1 MSTTAGL
8 GTQEY
13 VAINPVAVAA
23 ALLGLASALSLLDNI
38 LLVVPIAAIICSL
51 IALKQI
57 KNSNGTQTGKGL
69 VTLGLLL
76 SIGFAGFIGS
86 RAATA
91 AIRTKSDREAIG
103 TLVAD
108 FAGRIKGGD
117 YEGAYGL
124 FSQRFHEQVNKTKFV
139 EFWTYVRDK
148 APYGNV
154 VEMNWNKEAVF
165 EYDRASG
172 APMAYSI
179 VIIQFAK
186 TPEASRQ
193 EAHFAKRDDGKWEI
207 EGLPQIFKGDAPMPG
222 SSAAK

>member
-1 MSTTAGL
+1 MSNNPATSSQALDRASDHASGGADELARLHHMSTTAGL

-23 ALLGLASALSLLDNI
+23 VLLGLASALSLLDNI

-51 IALKQI
+51 IAMKQI

-103 TLVAD
+103 T
-108 FAGRIKGGD
+108 
-117 YEGAYGL
+117 
-124 FSQRFHEQVNKTKFV
+124 
-139 EFWTYVRDK
+139 
-148 APYGNV
+148 
-154 VEMNWNKEAVF
+154 
-165 EYDRASG
+165 
-172 APMAYSI
+172 
-179 VIIQFAK
+179 
-186 TPEASRQ
+186 
-193 EAHFAKRDDGKWEI
+193 
-207 EGLPQIFKGDAPMPG
+207 
-222 SSAAK
+222 